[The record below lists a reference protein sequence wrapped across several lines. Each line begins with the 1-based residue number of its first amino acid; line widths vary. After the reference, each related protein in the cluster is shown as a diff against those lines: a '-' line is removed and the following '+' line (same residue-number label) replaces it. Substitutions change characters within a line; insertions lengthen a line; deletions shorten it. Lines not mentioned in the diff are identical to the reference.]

1 MQLELDL
8 MELNDI
14 YYALASQTKQ
24 YETDAKEH
32 GGWFIHQHEKHK
44 ALTAKIQELMYEE
57 AEAIDEEINSIITKK

>member
-24 YETDAKEH
+24 YEDDAKKH

-44 ALTAKIQELMYEE
+44 ALTGKIQALMYEE
-57 AEAIDEEINSIITKK
+57 AEAIDEEINSIITNK